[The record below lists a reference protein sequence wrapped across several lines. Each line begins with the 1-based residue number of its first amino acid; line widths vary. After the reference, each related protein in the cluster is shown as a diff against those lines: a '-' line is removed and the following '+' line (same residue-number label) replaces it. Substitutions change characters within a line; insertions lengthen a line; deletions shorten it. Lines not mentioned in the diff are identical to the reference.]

1 MKHQVEQ
8 QRRALVRL
16 QGQPQ
21 ASEQL
26 GEVDAD
32 RVGVVGVAAALAG
45 KMNERCNKLNQLL
58 NTLNLKL

>member
-16 QGQPQ
+16 QRQPQ

-45 KMNERCNKLNQLL
+45 KMNERCNKLNQLP
-58 NTLNLKL
+58 NSSWLKE